1 MSALG
6 GVASPA
12 EMRAVC
18 PAQNPPMGGAS
29 YMEQSNLL
37 GSPQEAFLK
46 RSFPWFIN
54 VVCVCVCVCVC
65 GMVVI
70 GQNQACGCLS
80 FKHQH
85 FLLNKILHRHPITRS
100 DQRRQLSLVAW
111 NVPVTSSAAHELGD
125 LGARG

>member
-65 GMVVI
+65 VWHGGDWTEPSM
-70 GQNQACGCLS
+70 
-80 FKHQH
+80 
-85 FLLNKILHRHPITRS
+85 RM
-100 DQRRQLSLVAW
+100 SLF
-111 NVPVTSSAAHELGD
+111 
-125 LGARG
+125 